1 MSSPIVFGAAPY
13 FSGVTTSESITA
25 KIPAW
30 GGACT
35 MTLIGR
41 NPVYCDQFFGIS
53 PAFFVRFLIAEPNIL
68 G

>member
-1 MSSPIVFGAAPY
+1 
-13 FSGVTTSESITA
+13 
-25 KIPAW
+25 
-30 GGACT
+30 

-41 NPVYCDQFFGIS
+41 NPVYCDQFFGIN